1 MRTKTEEIYNI
12 NNEQVIRE
20 YLGLSKEFYDRYW
33 TTSIKPKLKEVC
45 KIAKEQNA
53 EYIFTGDFETYLR
66 HTKNRYKIIKEIYGI
81 TIFKE
86 YKRKEKQ
93 QDNA

>member
-1 MRTKTEEIYNI
+1 MKQAEIYNI

-33 TTSIKPKLKEVC
+33 TTSIKPKLKEIC
-45 KIAKEQNA
+45 KIAKEHNA
-53 EYIFTGDFETYLR
+53 EYIFTGDFDTYLSN
-66 HTKNRYKIIKEIYGI
+66 TKNRYKVIKELYGI

-86 YKRKEKQ
+86 YKRKENKNNN
-93 QDNA
+93 D